1 MTNEKII
8 LIGVGQLGRIFA
20 GGFLRTGFS
29 VIAVNRGDNMAAY
42 AAKEPS
48 PRLVLVAVAENDLHS
63 VLAALPEQWKSCVGL
78 IQNELL
84 PRDWEKY
91 QIQHPT
97 VISVWFEK
105 KKGMDAKPLIS
116 SPVYGPAAQ
125 LMVKALESIE
135 IPSHQLSSPED
146 LPYELVR
153 KNLYILTT
161 NIAGMKTGGNVS
173 QLWENNRDV
182 ATAVAQ
188 DVMDI
193 QDWLTGQ
200 KLDRNKL
207 LQGMVEAFEADPLHM
222 CMGRS
227 APGRLARALSFAD
240 EAGMKVPALRSITIF
255 NPL

>member
-8 LIGVGQLGRIFA
+8 MIGLGQLGRIFA
-20 GGFLRTGFS
+20 GGFLRTGYS
-29 VIAVNRGDNMAAY
+29 VIPVNRGDDMAVL
-42 AAKEPS
+42 AAQVPS
-48 PRLVLVAVAENDLHS
+48 PRLVVVAVAENDLLG
-63 VLAALPEQWKSCVGL
+63 VLAALPEQWKSCIGL

-84 PRDWEKY
+84 PRDWEKH
-91 QIQHPT
+91 QIHHPT

-105 KKGMDAKPLIS
+105 KKGMDAKPLLS
-116 SPVYGPAAQ
+116 SPVYGPAAE

-135 IPSHQLSSPED
+135 IPSHQLSSTQE
-146 LPYELVR
+146 LLYELVR

-173 QLWENNRDV
+173 QLWENYRDI

-200 KLDRNKL
+200 KQDRNKL

-240 EAGMKVPALRSITIF
+240 EAGLAVSTLRDISK
-255 NPL
+255 